1 MIKALFKVALML
13 APVSMFAQ
21 DNGVKAVSY
30 INPYAGGIYT
40 GAVNTEQNGVAHK
53 RGNYNAFNTDFD
65 LNVRVVGESETSTGY
80 TVGLTYGTIW
90 TKKDRVLNTGIELD
104 VFNTRSSHQSLLINT
119 SDETISNVVGP
130 NADSV
135 ADFVKDHYAAGEHR
149 FSNTMVMSSWNAAA
163 NLVFA
168 VTLSPRV
175 TFNAGMGLGFS
186 AITLK
191 DAESLQI
198 SPANAIPGF
207 ETTIDNGGGAVNHF
221 NTRTTASKNLMFGQ
235 FRLGTRI
242 AVNPK
247 LAVSIDLRGTY
258 RGDADFTFGST
269 KYTDHA
275 PTDHWNY
282 TIGRH
287 ANMMFTGGLVRS
299 F

>member
-1 MIKALFKVALML
+1 MM
-13 APVSMFAQ
+13 APISMFAQ
-21 DNGVKAVSY
+21 ENGVKAVSY
-30 INPYAGGIYT
+30 INPYAGGVYT
-40 GAVNTEQNGVAHK
+40 GVVTTEQNGVAHK

-65 LNVRVVGESETSTGY
+65 LNVRVVGESETATGY

-90 TKKDRVLNTGIELD
+90 TKKDRQLNTGIELD
-104 VFNTRSSHQSLLINT
+104 VFNTRSTHNSLLVNPADQIV
-119 SDETISNVVGP
+119 SNVVGP

-135 ADFVKDHYAAGEHR
+135 TDFVKHHYGAGEHR
-149 FSNTMVMSSWNAAA
+149 FSNVMVMSSWNAAG

-175 TFNAGMGLGFS
+175 TFNSAMGLGFS

-191 DAESLQI
+191 DAESLQV
-198 SPANAIPGF
+198 SPADAIPGF

-221 NTRTTASKNLMFGQ
+221 NTNNTASKNLMFGQ

-242 AVNPK
+242 SVNPK

-258 RGDADFTFGST
+258 RGAGEFTFGST
-269 KYTDHA
+269 KYSDHA
-275 PTDHWNY
+275 PTDNWNY

-287 ANMMFTGGLVRS
+287 ANMMLTAGLVRS